1 MASHGLAREENS
13 KLFGFKKYS
22 LNQGGRAMQKNKNG
36 SNALFKTLFIVIAVS
51 FLTIPILSTAGQ
63 KTKNS
68 SYSPYVGQ
76 DLPKNVYFGDTHL
89 HTSISLDAYGD
100 GNTKVGPDEAYR
112 WAKGG
117 IVASDDGMPT
127 RISRPLDFLMVADHA
142 EYLGLVPGL
151 ARKDPL
157 LLKDPEGARWA
168 KMIEE
173 GKLASEVFSE
183 FIHDVTG
190 NKPRMNNPEFSMNV
204 WKSIIDAAEAHN
216 EPGRFTAFIGY
227 EWSPFPNGN
236 NMHRVV
242 VFKDGK
248 NKTGQ
253 VIPFSSFDSQ
263 NPEDFWAYLKNYEEK
278 TGGSVLAIP
287 HNGNISGGQMF
298 SLVDFVGN
306 PLTRDYA
313 EKRMRWEPLY
323 EVTQY
328 KGDGETHPYLSP
340 DDQFADFETWDKA
353 NLAMLEPHKDEYY
366 RTEYARSALQLGL
379 QQESKLGT
387 NPFKFGMIGATDS
400 HTGFAQTAE
409 DNFLGKYGVASP
421 NPKNKNRWEKV
432 WPPVEGTVA
441 KMNGWESQSAG
452 LAAVWATENT
462 REAIWDAMK
471 RKEVY
476 ATTGPRMKVRMF
488 GGFDFTAVE
497 VQRNN
502 MVAIGYAKGVPMG
515 GDLTNAPQ
523 GKAPTFLLAAAKD
536 PDGANLDRIQV
547 IKGWLDSKGKVHE
560 KIYDVA
566 VSDDREIVDG
576 QTTQKIGSTVELA
589 TATYTNSI
597 GEVQLSAWW
606 VDPDFDPAIKSFYY
620 ARVIEIPT
628 PRWTAFDEVRL
639 GIKMDPEV
647 TRVLQERAYT
657 SPIWY
662 TP

>member
-1 MASHGLAREENS
+1 
-13 KLFGFKKYS
+13 
-22 LNQGGRAMQKNKNG
+22 
-36 SNALFKTLFIVIAVS
+36 
-51 FLTIPILSTAGQ
+51 
-63 KTKNS
+63 
-68 SYSPYVGQ
+68 
-76 DLPKNVYFGDTHL
+76 
-89 HTSISLDAYGD
+89 
-100 GNTKVGPDEAYR
+100 
-112 WAKGG
+112 
-117 IVASDDGMPT
+117 
-127 RISRPLDFLMVADHA
+127 
-142 EYLGLVPGL
+142 
-151 ARKDPL
+151 
-157 LLKDPEGARWA
+157 
-168 KMIEE
+168 
-173 GKLASEVFSE
+173 
-183 FIHDVTG
+183 
-190 NKPRMNNPEFSMNV
+190 
-204 WKSIIDAAEAHN
+204 
-216 EPGRFTAFIGY
+216 
-227 EWSPFPNGN
+227 
-236 NMHRVV
+236 
-242 VFKDGK
+242 
-248 NKTGQ
+248 
-253 VIPFSSFDSQ
+253 
-263 NPEDFWAYLKNYEEK
+263 
-278 TGGSVLAIP
+278 
-287 HNGNISGGQMF
+287 MF
-298 SLVDFVGN
+298 SLMDFVGN

-313 EKRMRWEPLY
+313 EKRMRWEPIY

-340 DDQFADFETWDKA
+340 DDQFSDFETWDKA

-379 QQESKLGT
+379 QQDSQLGA

-441 KMNGWESQSAG
+441 KMSGWESQSAG

-476 ATTGPRMKVRMF
+476 ATTGPRMTVRMF

-497 VQRNN
+497 AQRND

-515 GDLTNAPQ
+515 GDLMNAPQ
-523 GKAPTFLLAAAKD
+523 GKAPTFMLLAAKD
-536 PDGANLDRIQV
+536 PDGANIDRIQV

-576 QTTQKIGSTVELA
+576 KAIQKVGSTVDLA

-597 GEVQLSAWW
+597 GNAQLFAWW
-606 VDPDFDPAIKSFYY
+606 VDPDFDPAIRSFYY

-628 PRWTAFDEVRL
+628 PRWTAFDEVRF
-639 GIKMDPEV
+639 GIKMAPEV